1 MEYKIRAN
9 NQKEAVEVYK
19 AIRQIQQGKH
29 NIAVNADSRKDTVRI
44 YKEAKRVCDSKKVKD
59 EDYKLMRAIIDIC
72 KKYNYYTYGTLEDYN
87 KLLNNAD
94 KMDLVDIATNISVH
108 SDENDSRK
116 IEQILKKEL
125 GYRGIVKDEKL
136 IDDARIKKNIT
147 HASSHAENSKI
158 KDFIVGNM
166 EAYEWW
172 NKHGGT
178 GYWDDDLILEWP
190 LDTKKRA
197 TEYFNEM
204 KSALPNVK
212 MHLAKKRGRYVIV
225 FDSKFTD
232 SKLKDFGMHNPATT
246 NYHPEY
252 SPSDFKQYVTN
263 IIKLD
268 LSTKTFTQ
276 YNHSKADAIRKL
288 KTYVSQVIEDFKA
301 DIANPRVIRNEAVT
315 WYNNNYTKILD
326 TLLKTPSIIQHM
338 DGTSLVKANNLLQQ
352 MQQSIK

>member
-29 NIAVNADSRKDTVRI
+29 NIAVNADSRKDAVRI
-44 YKEAKRVCDSKKVKD
+44 YKEAKRVCD
-59 EDYKLMRAIIDIC
+59 
-72 KKYNYYTYGTLEDYN
+72 
-87 KLLNNAD
+87 
-94 KMDLVDIATNISVH
+94 
-108 SDENDSRK
+108 
-116 IEQILKKEL
+116 
-125 GYRGIVKDEKL
+125 
-136 IDDARIKKNIT
+136 
-147 HASSHAENSKI
+147 SKI

-190 LDTKKRA
+190 FDTKKRA

-212 MHLAKKRGRYVIV
+212 MHLAKKRNRYVIV

-246 NYHPEY
+246 DYHPEY
-252 SPSDFKQYVTN
+252 SPSDFKRYVTN
-263 IIKLD
+263 IVKLD
-268 LSTKTFTQ
+268 LSTKTFTT
-276 YNHSKADAIRKL
+276 YNPSKANAIKKL
-288 KTYVSQVIEDFKA
+288 ETYVSQVIDDFEA
-301 DIANPRVIRNEAVT
+301 DIANPHVIRNEAVM

>member
-29 NIAVNADSRKDTVRI
+29 NIAVNADSRKDAVRI
-44 YKEAKRVCDSKKVKD
+44 YKEAKRVCD
-59 EDYKLMRAIIDIC
+59 
-72 KKYNYYTYGTLEDYN
+72 
-87 KLLNNAD
+87 
-94 KMDLVDIATNISVH
+94 
-108 SDENDSRK
+108 
-116 IEQILKKEL
+116 
-125 GYRGIVKDEKL
+125 
-136 IDDARIKKNIT
+136 
-147 HASSHAENSKI
+147 SKI

-172 NKHGGT
+172 NKYGGT

-190 LDTKKRA
+190 YDTKKRA

-212 MHLAKKRGRYVIV
+212 MHLAKKRNRYVIV

-232 SKLKDFGMHNPATT
+232 SKLKDKQKVATRNSTVDSAKVKDFGMHNPATT
-246 NYHPEY
+246 DYHPEY
-252 SPSDFKQYVTN
+252 SSSDFKRYVTN
-263 IIKLD
+263 IVKLD
-268 LSTKTFTQ
+268 LSTKTFTT
-276 YNHSKADAIRKL
+276 YNPSKANAIKKL
-288 KTYVSQVIEDFKA
+288 ETYVSQVIDDFKA
-301 DIANPRVIRNEAVT
+301 DITNPRVIRNEAVT

>member
-19 AIRQIQQGKH
+19 VIRQIQQGKH
-29 NIAVNADSRKDTVRI
+29 NITVNADNRKDAVRI
-44 YKEAKRVCDSKKVKD
+44 YKEAKRVDDSKKVKD
-59 EDYKLMRAIIDIC
+59 AYVEIEGDWDYDAPKAAEKMGLKFKYTGKRYNGYPEARIEGDKQKILTFMRKWYDPDWQ
-72 KKYNYYTYGTLEDYN
+72 L
-87 KLLNNAD
+87 
-94 KMDLVDIATNISVH
+94 
-108 SDENDSRK
+108 SD
-116 IEQILKKEL
+116 
-125 GYRGIVKDEKL
+125 
-136 IDDARIKKNIT
+136 IDDSKKV
-147 HASSHAENSKI
+147 

-212 MHLAKKRGRYVIV
+212 MHLAKKRNRYVIV

-232 SKLKDFGMHNPATT
+232 SKLKDKQKVATHNSTLDSAKVKDFGMHNPATT

-301 DIANPRVIRNEAVT
+301 DIVNPRVIRNEAVT

-326 TLLKTPSIIQHM
+326 TLLKTPSIIQHI

>member
-29 NIAVNADSRKDTVRI
+29 NIAVNADSRKDAVRI

-72 KKYNYYTYGTLEDYN
+72 KKYNYYTYGTLDDYN
-87 KLLNNAD
+87 KLLNRAD
-94 KMDLVDIATNISVH
+94 KMDLVDIATNIAVH

-190 LDTKKRA
+190 FDTKKRA

-212 MHLAKKRGRYVIV
+212 MHLAKKRNRYVIV

-232 SKLKDFGMHNPATT
+232 SKLKDKQNLVRGDWFVRINDLTVGSYVNIPLYKVLDMQTHDDGMIYVDV
-246 NYHPEY
+246 YHIK
-252 SPSDFKQYVTN
+252 SDIKQN
-263 IIKLD
+263 
-268 LSTKTFTQ
+268 KTMLV
-276 YNHSKADAIRKL
+276 HG
-288 KTYVSQVIEDFKA
+288 
-301 DIANPRVIRNEAVT
+301 
-315 WYNNNYTKILD
+315 
-326 TLLKTPSIIQHM
+326 
-338 DGTSLVKANNLLQQ
+338 GTSWFKLNNGDRYGVGLSGLTIFSSADEALKWAKQ
-352 MQQSIK
+352 IVATRNAKR